1 MFQKNEVIQSI
12 FDMKYTI
19 LLTCFLISSSLC
31 SFSQDSTV
39 IVKRGQI
46 IKFRKGYLITP
57 GNDTLRGLIWI
68 EGDGAICFIREGI
81 KIKTPVAGNFTKIPY
96 ITAGDGIMKAF
107 YRNGIFYEIHNVPP
121 YNNSVFLE
129 ALERGS
135 LMLYRL
141 IAGYEDAKQ
150 ADSYLDGSLT
160 NEANYGSNSVEEF
173 YSVKAFYVQKQP
185 GNELVLLPGG
195 EKNFREAFYPLIK
208 DNPVFL
214 KGLAGQSFDYYHLR
228 DLVKQ
233 YNSTKNKN

>member
-1 MFQKNEVIQSI
+1 
-12 FDMKYTI
+12 MKYTI
-19 LLTCFLISSSLC
+19 LLTCFFILDSLS

-39 IVKRGQI
+39 IVQRGQI
-46 IKFRKGYLITP
+46 IKYRKGYLITP

-96 ITAGDGIMKAF
+96 ITVGDGSLKAF

-129 ALERGS
+129 ALEKGT
-135 LMLYRL
+135 LTLYRL
-141 IAGYEDAKQ
+141 ITDYADAKSNDVGMGGMLP
-150 ADSYLDGSLT
+150 AL
-160 NEANYGSNSVEEF
+160 ANAATYGSNSTEEF
-173 YSVKAFYVQKQP
+173 YSVKAYYVQKQP
-185 GNELVLLPGG
+185 GGELVLIPGG
-195 EKNFREAFYPLIK
+195 EKKFREAFYPLIK

-233 YNSTKNKN
+233 YNATAYKK